1 MSNLGTV
8 LVKLTLLAGG
18 AIIGA
23 VLANLFDEELT
34 KRAEERSQRDKNRYA
49 QGLSP
54 IQPTA
59 QKD

>member
-34 KRAEERSQRDKNRYA
+34 KRAEERSERDKNRYG

-54 IQPTA
+54 IQPTP